1 MQEFVFLYPEAF
13 FLLWLLPFL
22 VAAAAVAVK
31 KRRRID
37 KIYTRRYPRS
47 RSARF
52 FSSAAAFCAAAAL
65 PLCVTA
71 AAGPAWEKELRT
83 VQAEGRDVVFLVDV
97 SQSMLARDLNPNRL
111 VQAQT
116 AIKDTIDLLEGDR
129 AALVAFA
136 GSTVVMAPLTTD
148 YAFLRRAADELSV
161 NTVDRGGT
169 MTGDALRKTMQ
180 FIFSDSEASDGYR
193 DIILITDGEDQ
204 GSFPIQAAEAVGK
217 KGIRLICIGL
227 GNETTGTRI
236 PVTDPSGTERFLMY
250 KGKEVWSRL
259 DSTTLRKMAA
269 ATPGGKYLNISR
281 GSFDLASIYTELVK
295 GADQRRY
302 DSGDFE
308 DYKNEYRIFLLPA
321 LILMT
326 AALFLR
332 RAAA

>member
-1 MQEFVFLYPEAF
+1 MIPQHG
-13 FLLWLLPFL
+13 
-22 VAAAAVAVK
+22 
-31 KRRRID
+31 
-37 KIYTRRYPRS
+37 
-47 RSARF
+47 
-52 FSSAAAFCAAAAL
+52 
-65 PLCVTA
+65 PLNLA
-71 AAGPAWEKELRT
+71 ELRT

-136 GSTVVMAPLTTD
+136 GSTVVMAPVTTD

-180 FIFSDSEASDGYR
+180 FIFPDSEASDGYR

-204 GSFPIQAAEAVGK
+204 GSFPIQAAEAVGT
-217 KGIRLICIGL
+217 KGLRVIGLGL

>member
-1 MQEFVFLYPEAF
+1 MQELVFLYPEAF
-13 FLLWLLPFL
+13 FLLWFLPFL
-22 VAAAAVAVK
+22 VAAAAVSVK
-31 KRRRID
+31 KRRRIE
-37 KIYTRRYPRS
+37 KIYTRRRPRS
-47 RSARF
+47 RRARF
-52 FSSAAAFCAAAAL
+52 FSRAAAFCAAAAL

-71 AAGPAWEKELRT
+71 AAGPAWEKELQA
-83 VQAEGRDVVFLVDV
+83 VQTEGRDVVFLVDV

-161 NTVDRGGT
+161 STVDRGGT

-180 FIFSDSEASDGYR
+180 FIFPDSEASDGYR

-204 GSFPIQAAEAVGK
+204 GSFPVQAAEAAGK

-227 GNETTGTRI
+227 GDEATGTRI

-259 DSTTLRKMAA
+259 DSATLRKMAA

-281 GSFDLASIYTELVK
+281 GSFDLASVYTELVK

-326 AALFLR
+326 AALFFR